1 MRIPHDGAKTL
12 NTELPLVVDV
22 DGTFIKTDMLFEG
35 FWKALGQAPL
45 KTLRATW
52 RHFSD
57 RAVLKSKIA
66 QIAGIRV
73 DLLPVNKAVADLVDQ
88 ARTEGREVIF
98 ASAAD
103 QGQID
108 ALAAC
113 HGISG
118 DHLATQ
124 GHINLKGQAK
134 ADALVARFGKGGF
147 AYAGDAAADLPV
159 WLVSGQAIVVGRQP
173 KAEAQV
179 RSAGIEIV
187 SLPKTWSRRSLARG
201 LRPHQWV
208 KNVLLLLPM
217 IAAHQ
222 FGATAIV
229 SVIFGTMSFCAAA
242 SSIYLVNDMFDLEAD
257 RQHATKRFR
266 PIASGN
272 VRIRDAM
279 AVSVLLGLFA
289 LALGV
294 VLGPAF
300 FAVVSLYMLVSLIY
314 SLKLK
319 QIKWLDIF
327 TLASLFTLRVLAG
340 AVATHVF
347 ASLWLLAFVFPAF
360 LALGG
365 VKRLTELTLA
375 RSDGRVPGRG
385 YTPADRAALLYL
397 AIAATVLSSAV
408 FFAYTLGSSAAG
420 LYEDLL
426 VLRLAGVPFA
436 IWQARMV
443 YLGWHGK
450 QDYDPLVFAMK
461 DAKGLF
467 LMAVTLA
474 MVLFAAGVV

>member
-1 MRIPHDGAKTL
+1 MTQ
-12 NTELPLVVDV
+12 NLPLVVDV

-35 FWKALGQAPL
+35 FWKALGRSPA

-52 RHFSD
+52 THFAD
-57 RAVLKSKIA
+57 RSVLKSKIA
-66 QIAGIRV
+66 QIAQIRV
-73 DLLPVNKAVADLVDQ
+73 DLLPVNTAVADLVTAAQND
-88 ARTEGREVIF
+88 GRAVIF
-98 ASAAD
+98 ASAAE

-108 ALAAC
+108 QLGKY
-113 HGISG
+113 HGLDG
-118 DHLATQ
+118 DHLASHD
-124 GHINLKGQAK
+124 HINMKGATK
-134 ADALVARFGKGGF
+134 AAALIERYGRGGF

-159 WLVSGQAIVVGRQP
+159 WLASGEAIVVGRQA
-173 KAEAQV
+173 KAEA
-179 RSAGIEIV
+179 RIKAAGIPLHR
-187 SLPKTWSRRSLARG
+187 LPKTWSRRSVAKG

-222 FGATAIV
+222 FAPASILA
-229 SVIFGTMSFCAAA
+229 VIFGTLSFCAAA
-242 SSIYLVNDMFDLEAD
+242 SSIYLINDMFDLEAD
-257 RQHATKRFR
+257 RQHAKKRFR

-279 AVSVLLGLFA
+279 AVSIALGIFA
-289 LALGV
+289 LLVGL
-294 VLGPAF
+294 VLGWPF
-300 FAVVSLYMLVSLIY
+300 FGAVLLYMLVSLIY

-319 QIKWLDIF
+319 QLKWLDIV

-340 AVATHVF
+340 ALAAQVY
-347 ASLWLLAFVFPAF
+347 ASLWLLIFVFPAF

-385 YTPADRAALLYL
+385 YTPADRRVLLWVSV
-397 AIAATVLSSAV
+397 AATIVSSAV
-408 FFAYTLGSSAAG
+408 FMAYTLGQSAAMLYDNLAMLRAAVLPFG
-420 LYEDLL
+420 L
-426 VLRLAGVPFA
+426 
-436 IWQARMV
+436 WQARMV

-461 DAKGLF
+461 DIKGIL

-474 MVLFAAGVV
+474 MVLKAAGVI